1 MNKLSTT
8 GKISL
13 AIQLIAGLIIVILA
27 ISNQLIPDVL
37 IWIYVVGVAI
47 AFGGFFT
54 NKNKKH

>member
-27 ISNQLIPDVL
+27 ISK
-37 IWIYVVGVAI
+37 
-47 AFGGFFT
+47 T
-54 NKNKKH
+54 RTKKRTEFLL